1 MVNTSKHYDNFEC
14 NAFFPINFSRGGG
27 LGDKRKFLK
36 IKTSYKIFSFGI
48 LIEIEEYK
56 KIRAVIKEK
65 LKI

>member
-14 NAFFPINFSRGGG
+14 NAFFSINCN
-27 LGDKRKFLK
+27 RKFLK